1 MDNLV
6 EKAITRYS
14 DIYYKLYSRRPSH
27 LHTLG
32 NGWIMVHGARMQPS
46 QLDFLT
52 VQLLHEYE
60 QTYQKRR
67 TIVGR
72 LIKLFKQ

>member
-1 MDNLV
+1 
-6 EKAITRYS
+6 
-14 DIYYKLYSRRPSH
+14 
-27 LHTLG
+27 
-32 NGWIMVHGARMQPS
+32 MVHGARMQPS